1 MTVHTPWPGLIAAY
15 RDRLPIGENWQPVTL
30 REGGTPLLPAARLS
44 ELTGCTV
51 HLKVE
56 GLNPTGSFKDRGMTM
71 AVTDALA
78 RGQRAVLCAS
88 TGNTSAS
95 AAAYAAKAGITC
107 AVLIPQGKI
116 AMGKLAQAVIHGARI
131 IQVDGNFD
139 DCLELARKTTADYPT
154 IALVNS
160 VNPVRIEG
168 QKTAAFEIVDALGTA
183 PDIHALPVGNAGNIT
198 AYWRGYNEYHRD
210 GLSDRLPKMLGAQA
224 AGAAPLVNG
233 APVANP
239 ETIATAIRIGSPASW
254 SGAVAAQQESGGK
267 FLAVTDEEILNAY
280 RLVASSEGVF
290 VEPASAASIA
300 GLLKSVAD
308 GWVAK
313 GSTVVCT
320 VTGNGLKDPD
330 NALSGMPE
338 VTPIP
343 VRRVPSPRRWNWRER
358 GAARGA
364 GHHGPGARIECEP
377 GPGLRQPRDRTVA
390 VRRDRGQY
398 NRIRSQGGR
407 RGSGRRRGS
416 ARR

>member
-168 QKTAAFEIVDALGTA
+168 QKTAAFEIMDALGTA

-343 VRRVPSPRRWNWRER
+343 VQTS
-358 GAARGA
+358 A
-364 GHHGPGARIECEP
+364 
-377 GPGLRQPRDRTVA
+377 VA
-390 VRRDRGQY
+390 E
-398 NRIRSQGGR
+398 
-407 RGSGRRRGS
+407 
-416 ARR
+416 ALELA